1 MGDTD
6 RRICPDL
13 SGVRPDGSF
22 FQPAFSFYQGLT
34 LSSSRFLEGLLTR
47 RSMRGVL
54 TRIRVPVFD
63 VEIGAKFREKKLP
76 IPVRFDHGTWIFR
89 RDDG

>member
-22 FQPAFSFYQGLT
+22 FQPPFSFYQGLT
-34 LSSSRFLEGLLTR
+34 LSSSRFLGIAY
-47 RSMRGVL
+47 SPFHARGVDAHS
-54 TRIRVPVFD
+54 IPVFD

-76 IPVRFDHGTWIFR
+76 IPVRSDHGTWIFR
-89 RDDG
+89 RDDD